1 MSLEL
6 GTLNIGQVGRLQK
19 ERSAL
24 CHSDLLQTQ
33 ASVVHCSLPLN
44 GMKTRVCLK
53 SPTQQ

>member
-24 CHSDLLQTQ
+24 CHSDLLQTLPILFGI
-33 ASVVHCSLPLN
+33 AILLAFRLVVLSIEK
-44 GMKTRVCLK
+44 MY
-53 SPTQQ
+53 